1 MEINFKEFKKKL
13 IDDDLTIKEWCFK
26 NDFDRDRLKNIQ
38 SGIVKATDEEI
49 EKINGYALGG
59 E

>member
-1 MEINFKEFKKKL
+1 MTIDFKGFRKRL
-13 IDDDLTIKEWCFK
+13 IDDDLTIKEWCK
-26 NDFDRDRLKNIQ
+26 RNDFDRDRLQNIQ
-38 SGIVKATDEEI
+38 YGIVKPTDEEI